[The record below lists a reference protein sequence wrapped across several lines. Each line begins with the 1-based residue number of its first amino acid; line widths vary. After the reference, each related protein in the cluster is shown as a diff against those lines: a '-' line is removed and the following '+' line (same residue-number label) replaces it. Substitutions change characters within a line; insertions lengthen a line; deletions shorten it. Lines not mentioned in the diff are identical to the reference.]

1 MKFTFAPE
9 SRPLEGFTIKRA
21 IYRGGFGEV
30 YYALSDAG
38 REVALKLLQNNADVE
53 LRGIQQCL
61 NLSHPNLVTIFDV
74 RQDGEGDH
82 WIIMEYVSGDTLDQV
97 IRKHPEG
104 MPLETVRKW
113 LPGIVAGVAYLH
125 SRGIVHRDLK
135 PANVFSEDGVVKIGD
150 VGLSKFITPSRR
162 SAQTQSVGTVY
173 YMAPEVAK
181 GKYGREVDVYALG
194 VILYEMLTGQVP
206 FDGESTGEIL
216 MKHLSEPPDLGQ
228 LPPRLR
234 GVIGKALH
242 KDPEKRFRSMDQ
254 FRRAFE
260 DALLGRVEPIEIPE
274 ESFAGGPQRPLEET
288 QRYEPNSAAPG
299 ARASQSGRESF
310 FARNSTVLWGVLG
323 GLLITLLI
331 ARGRPGTPELILG
344 AGAGAAVAAVLVGR
358 REFGQR
364 GRDRHHAQQ
373 SSASSP
379 PNPEGRDVPHGAA
392 ASTNREEHP
401 HHKFEPASRS
411 TPPPR
416 PGNAHMQPLE
426 ITSQAWGWLIALAV
440 VAAATLIPATI
451 LGVGVG
457 MAVLVLGGFTVAVIV
472 GLVVKWQDFLHWH
485 ASWDVTPG
493 PSRQMPN
500 AARSRRPTRPG
511 LSQLFGGAFLTVP
524 LTALLTGGMAIIK
537 PSLFT
542 LSGAGQLDPA
552 AVGMF
557 SIVTVAA
564 SWAALATPYLAV
576 PFGRRW
582 MESRLCFAATGAV
595 VGLLAFFLN
604 NYLLVALPI
613 TGVHAPEAMF
623 AHVGELPLIDKA
635 SGPTW
640 AGFATFFAALFGLR
654 QWSGMVDPRRRAR
667 FSIGSVL
674 LTLLVAWLTTK
685 VFAFPT
691 TWAVAWAAVI
701 ACVVQLA
708 SPWDPTRTG
717 TKAWK

>member
-38 REVALKLLQNNADVE
+38 REVALKLLQNNAEVE

-82 WIIMEYVSGDTLDQV
+82 WIIMEYVSGETLDQV
-97 IRKHPEG
+97 IRKHSDGPPRAVGSERPLQGADEDGAAGPCEPREG

-135 PANVFSEDGVVKIGD
+135 PANIFSEDGVVKIGD

-216 MKHLSEPPDLGQ
+216 MKHLSEPPDLGK

-254 FRRAFE
+254 LRRAFE

-274 ESFAGGPQRPLEET
+274 ESFVVDAAPPLEET
-288 QRYEPNSAAPG
+288 QRYESVSESSRVRTPQPE
-299 ARASQSGRESF
+299 SQSF
-310 FARNSTVLWGVLG
+310 FARNSTLLWGVLG

-331 ARGRPGTPELILG
+331 ARGRPGWAELILG
-344 AGAGAAVAAVLVGR
+344 AGAGCAVAAVLAGR
-358 REFGQR
+358 REFSR
-364 GRDRHHAQQ
+364 WGRDRHHGFERVSRSQPA
-373 SSASSP
+373 P
-379 PNPEGRDVPHGAA
+379 DPRDVYL
-392 ASTNREEHP
+392 
-401 HHKFEPASRS
+401 
-411 TPPPR
+411 
-416 PGNAHMQPLE
+416 PLLE
-426 ITSQAWGWLIALAV
+426 VTSQAWGWLIALILVSASVLFVAGAGIAV
-440 VAAATLIPATI
+440 VMA
-451 LGVGVG
+451 
-457 MAVLVLGGFTVAVIV
+457 AVLSVLVVMGLSAAWDSYARSVTRDAPRSKPIPVHHRHRMRARPPVSHLFGGTFLSVPLTGLLTT
-472 GLVVKWQDFLHWH
+472 GLVV
-485 ASWDVTPG
+485 V
-493 PSRQMPN
+493 
-500 AARSRRPTRPG
+500 
-511 LSQLFGGAFLTVP
+511 
-524 LTALLTGGMAIIK
+524 K

-542 LSGAGQLDPA
+542 TLEAGKQLDPA
-552 AVGMF
+552 AIGVF
-557 SIVTVAA
+557 SAVAVAA
-564 SWAALATPYLAV
+564 CWGILTTPYVAGL
-576 PFGRRW
+576 FGKPW
-582 MESRLCFAATGAV
+582 TDSRISFAATGV
-595 VGLLAFFLN
+595 LVGLLAFLADQ
-604 NYLLVALPI
+604 YLLLTIPI
-613 TGVHAPEAMF
+613 TGRPETNGMF
-623 AHVGELPLIDKA
+623 QHIGELPLMGSA
-635 SGPTW
+635 GPTW
-640 AGFATFFAALFGLR
+640 AGYATFFGALFAVR
-654 QWSGMVDPRRRAR
+654 SWSGMIDPRRRAR
-667 FSIGSVL
+667 FSVAAVL
-674 LTLLVAWLTTK
+674 WTIFLAWLVTT
-685 VFAFPT
+685 VFSFPT
-691 TWAVAWAAVI
+691 TWAVAWGAVI
-701 ACVVQLA
+701 GSVVQLA

-717 TKAWK
+717 TKAWR